1 VSSRAAEAAG
11 AEDAEEDA
19 ACARDAACMLVV
31 VTMERLPR
39 GTGPREVSPERTP
52 TAAELFE

>member
-1 VSSRAAEAAG
+1 
-11 AEDAEEDA
+11 
-19 ACARDAACMLVV
+19 MLVA

-39 GTGPREVSPERTP
+39 GAGPREVSPDRTP

>member
-1 VSSRAAEAAG
+1 
-11 AEDAEEDA
+11 
-19 ACARDAACMLVV
+19 MLVA

-39 GTGPREVSPERTP
+39 GGPREVSPDRTP